1 MPDARPP
8 IYIALNEPDALGGI
22 QRVVAA
28 LYHGLTAA
36 GRDVTI
42 LGVRRSAEPDG
53 TIGDGIPTVVPFR
66 PLRPRALVDRV
77 NRGGMRVERS
87 LPLWRRDG
95 VRRLRRALEAK
106 PGHVI
111 AMDVFAAELVAQVPA
126 APGTRRIV
134 QFHSSFGALDGTRDM
149 DRLRAAA
156 EHFDLFLALTQA
168 DAEKFAPVMPI
179 PTLAMANPLPFEPQA
194 RTGPRSRRV
203 VSIGRLSAVK
213 SVETLVRAWAQI
225 PAAARAGWV
234 VSVAGTGPE
243 AAPLADLVAELGL
256 ADHVELLGA
265 CQDTRALLRD
275 SEILALSSRF
285 EGLPMVLL
293 EAMSQDVACIATDSS
308 PGVHELLGDG
318 RGVLVPVG
326 DPLSLAARL
335 EDLLVD
341 DELRWRVA
349 AAGLAHSSTFD
360 APTTIG
366 RWLDLLDGE
375 RRP

>member
-28 LYHGLTAA
+28 LYLGLKAA

-66 PLRPRALVDRV
+66 PLRPRALVNRV

-95 VRRLRRALEAK
+95 VRRLRRVLESK

-111 AMDVFAAELVAQVPA
+111 AMDVFAAELVAQVAA

-134 QFHSSFGALDGTRDM
+134 QFHNSFGALDGTRDM

-156 EHFDLFLALTQA
+156 VHFDLFLALTQA

-179 PTLAMANPLPFEPQA
+179 PTLAMANPLPFTPQA
-194 RTGPRSRRV
+194 RTSPRTRRV

-213 SVETLVRAWAQI
+213 SVETLIRAWAQI

-243 AAPLADLVAELGL
+243 AAPLANLVTDLGL
-256 ADHVELLGA
+256 ADQVELLGA
-265 CQDTRALLRD
+265 CQDTQALLRD
-275 SEILALSSRF
+275 SEILVLSSRF

-326 DPLSLAARL
+326 DSLSLAARL

-341 DELRWRVA
+341 DDLRGRVA

-366 RWLDLLDGE
+366 RWLHLLDDE
-375 RRP
+375 RQP